1 MFRTRV
7 ISDTSGIVHGD
18 EGETE
23 RDSKERAG

>member
-7 ISDTSGIVHGD
+7 ISDTSGFVHGD